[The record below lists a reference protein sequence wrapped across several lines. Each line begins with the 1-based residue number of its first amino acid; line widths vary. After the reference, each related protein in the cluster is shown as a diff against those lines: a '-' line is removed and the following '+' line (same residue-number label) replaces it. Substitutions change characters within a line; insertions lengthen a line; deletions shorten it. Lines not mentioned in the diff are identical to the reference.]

1 MTLKTNNFSFF
12 SFFPYNSENKSE
24 RQKWISDSDST
35 SKKTSILKKSLIFN
49 MTLKDN
55 NTIKSIKCII
65 LPEFGISQ

>member
-12 SFFPYNSENKSE
+12 RVFFPITPKI
-24 RQKWISDSDST
+24 RVSDKNGFQILHR
-35 SKKTSILKKSLIFN
+35 KKHQLKKSLIFY